1 MTPAATKADNTNYTK
16 QTSSFSK
23 TSIPFTANHSTH
35 TTTQPT
41 STLSTSDA
49 SRSTLNSSSPIGTHN
64 KLNYALA
71 TTNSNMPKREQAIIL
86 NPVDGLLIK
95 DYISAIGQIISPNN
109 IIFVSKISMGRVC
122 VFLSSEQILTSLLEK
137 SQSKLKIN
145 DHIIPIRRLLNPA
158 KRIIISNVCTSI
170 PNQAILDALIHMNIS
185 PLSEITFLKAGIK
198 EIGYEHILSFRR
210 QIYIKHED
218 IPNLPGSIL
227 INTNETNFRI
237 FFTDDTITCYTCK
250 STGHTSMTCN
260 NNTKNIHNTPQTPNH
275 QDNQIHQPTSSEEEQ
290 SPELLENIQ
299 TTESPSFIGEDP
311 KTHMEWTDE
320 ILTPPLKIPALTNPE
335 SIHQH
340 ITNIESPSIL
350 PSTTNQDVNTLN
362 TCTQEQNKRSL
373 SDTTSQKSP
382 SSPKS
387 DQPIKPI

>member
-1 MTPAATKADNTNYTK
+1 
-16 QTSSFSK
+16 
-23 TSIPFTANHSTH
+23 
-35 TTTQPT
+35 
-41 STLSTSDA
+41 
-49 SRSTLNSSSPIGTHN
+49 
-64 KLNYALA
+64 
-71 TTNSNMPKREQAIIL
+71 
-86 NPVDGLLIK
+86 
-95 DYISAIGQIISPNN
+95 
-109 IIFVSKISMGRVC
+109 MGRVC
-122 VFLSSEQILTSLLEK
+122 VFLSSEQILSSLLEK

-145 DHIIPIRRLLNPA
+145 DHIIPICRLLNPA
-158 KRIIISNVCTSI
+158 KRIIISNVCPSI
-170 PNQAILDALIHMNIS
+170 PNQAIPDALIHINIS

-198 EIGYEHILSFRR
+198 EIGYEHILSFRH

-237 FFTDDTITCYTCK
+237 FFTDDTITCYICK

-260 NNTKNIHNTPQTPNH
+260 KNTINIQNTPQTPNH

-299 TTESPSFIGEDP
+299 IPESPSFIGEVS
-311 KTHMEWTDE
+311 KIHMEWIVETP
-320 ILTPPLKIPALTNPE
+320 TPPLKIPAPTNPE

-340 ITNIESPSIL
+340 IKTIKSPSIL
-350 PSTTNQDVNTLN
+350 PSATNQDVNILN
-362 TCTQEQNKRSL
+362 ICTQEQNKRSL

-387 DQPIKPI
+387 DQQPIKKKNQKYSPALIHLPSQRKKIWTTFYNLRYHFSPVQKIIAPLHIYNLNSY